1 MDVYRIAPLG
11 APVDATVW
19 VPGSKSVANRALVCA
34 ALAEG
39 TSVIGG
45 LPEGDDTVAMLA
57 CLEGLGLEID
67 ASVDEGVD
75 VVSIEGGRSRM
86 RRSGSTLDARLAGTT
101 SRFSTALAA
110 LAPGPVRI
118 DGGDALRRRP
128 MGPLHEAL
136 ASMGVSVRALGV
148 AGHLPVEVEGPFDP
162 VIDEVTISGDISSQF
177 LSALMLVAPYQ
188 PGGIRFH
195 LSSPLVSRPYVRMTA
210 AVMAAFGVAGV
221 EIGDRIISVPPGA
234 YAAGRFDVEAD
245 ASSASYPLAAAAI
258 CGGRVTVEGLGV
270 DSMQGDASFCRVLE
284 RMGCDVE
291 QDRTRTTVRRSGAL
305 RGITIDMSDI
315 SDLVPTLAVVAAF
328 ASGTTE
334 IHGVGFIRAKE
345 SDRVGDLCAEL
356 RAAGVGAEER
366 PDGLVVHPRPMR
378 AAQLGT
384 HHDHRLAMAFA
395 LLGLGTSGIAVEDP
409 DVVSKSWPDFWE
421 MIEGLR

>member
-1 MDVYRIAPLG
+1 
-11 APVDATVW
+11 
-19 VPGSKSVANRALVCA
+19 
-34 ALAEG
+34 
-39 TSVIGG
+39 
-45 LPEGDDTVAMLA
+45 
-57 CLEGLGLEID
+57 
-67 ASVDEGVD
+67 
-75 VVSIEGGRSRM
+75 
-86 RRSGSTLDARLAGTT
+86 
-101 SRFSTALAA
+101 
-110 LAPGPVRI
+110 
-118 DGGDALRRRP
+118 
-128 MGPLHEAL
+128 
-136 ASMGVSVRALGV
+136 
-148 AGHLPVEVEGPFDP
+148 VEGPFDP
-162 VIDEVTISGDISSQF
+162 GVDEVAISGDISSQF

-188 PGGIRFH
+188 PNGLRFH

-210 AVMAAFGVAGV
+210 GVMAAFGVDGV
-221 EIGDRIISVPPGA
+221 EIGDRIISVP
-234 YAAGRFDVEAD
+234 AGCYTARRFEVEAD

-258 CGGRVTVEGLGV
+258 CGGRITVEGLGAG
-270 DSMQGDASFCRVLE
+270 SMQGDASFCHVLE

-291 QDRTRTTVRRSGAL
+291 QTASRTTVRRTGGL
-305 RGITIDMSDI
+305 RGITVDMSDV

-366 PDGLVVHPRPMR
+366 PDGLVVHPGEMR

-384 HHDHRLAMAFA
+384 HHDHRLAMSFA

-409 DVVSKSWPDFWE
+409 DVVGKSWPDFWQ

>member
-39 TSVIGG
+39 TTVLAG
-45 LPEGDDTVAMLA
+45 LPDGDDTVAMLA

-67 ASVDEGVD
+67 RGVDEVT
-75 VVSIEGGRSRM
+75 VEGGRSRM
-86 RRSGSTLDARLAGTT
+86 RRFGSTLDARLAGTT
-101 SRFSTALAA
+101 SRFTTALAA

-128 MGPLHEAL
+128 MGPLHDAL
-136 ASMGVSVRALGV
+136 TALGV
-148 AGHLPVEVEGPFDP
+148 TVRPLGAPGHLPVEVEGPFDP
-162 VIDEVTISGDISSQF
+162 DADEVTISGDISSQF

-188 PGGIRFH
+188 PKGLRFH

-210 AVMAAFGVAGV
+210 GVMASFGVDGV
-221 EIGDRIISVPPGA
+221 EIGDRIISVPAGSYGA
-234 YAAGRFDVEAD
+234 RRFEVEAD

-258 CGGRVTVEGLGV
+258 CGGRITVEGLGAG
-270 DSMQGDASFCRVLE
+270 SMQGDASFCHVLE
-284 RMGCDVE
+284 RMGCEVQQTE
-291 QDRTRTTVRRSGAL
+291 SRTTVRRTGGL
-305 RGITIDMSDI
+305 RGITVDMADV

-366 PDGLVVHPRPMR
+366 PDGLVVHPGEMR

-384 HHDHRLAMAFA
+384 HHDHRLAMSFA

-409 DVVSKSWPDFWE
+409 DVVGKSWPDFWQ